1 MKEESHEE
9 GLLQGDISDVRINA
23 TSARPTDLTN
33 SIKDSDLNK
42 EDKLEQNIKL
52 TPYRFIIVII
62 YFLLNFINGMHWVTF
77 ASCAAKFGKFYHLNN
92 FLVDSFS
99 LIFMVLYPICCI
111 PEAYIID
118 NISMRIGLTIS
129 ALLLIAG
136 AFLKIFINTSI
147 TFAYIGQFLTAVFQ
161 PAILNS
167 PGKIAAT
174 WFNEERRTIVTSICC
189 VSNTI
194 GIMIGY
200 LIHDFVIEENIVNP
214 KMFRDSFEVYLL
226 IEFIITTSFCLIFI
240 FLMRNRPKNPPSISQ
255 DKYQPT
261 SLREGIKKLISN
273 KNFIKLLI
281 SLTCIVGF
289 INIFGTI
296 FNSYMA
302 LYKIKDSTATY
313 TAATA
318 NLFGIITALVVGG
331 VIDKFKKYK
340 DSMIICN
347 SISLFIFI
355 ITTLIM
361 ESIDKKSLGKAS
373 FICYTLIIGSSV
385 PIYTSGMDYVCEITY
400 PVGESISE
408 GIIMCF
414 NQIMGIIGIIICDSF
429 RTYLKK
435 YRFMTNIFCILLI
448 TISLISLYF
457 VDSELVRNLEDNKNK
472 KLIKDKEEKEEE
484 NERLKI
490 E

>member
-1 MKEESHEE
+1 MKDESHEE
-9 GLLQGDISDVRINA
+9 GLLQGDISDVRINPSS
-23 TSARPTDLTN
+23 TRQTN
-33 SIKDSDLNK
+33 MNNSNKDIEPFK
-42 EDKLEQNIKL
+42 EDKTETQIEL
-52 TPYRFIIVII
+52 TSYRFIIVII
-62 YFLLNFINGMHWVTF
+62 YFFLNFINGMHWVTF
-77 ASCAAKFGKFYHLNN
+77 SSCAAKFGKFYHLNN

-99 LIFMVLYPICCI
+99 LIFMILYPVCCI

-129 ALLLIAG
+129 ALLLIVG

-147 TFAYIGQFLTAVFQ
+147 IFAYIGQFLTAVFQ

-174 WFNEERRTIVTSICC
+174 WFDEKSRTLVTSICC

-200 LIHDFVIEENIVNP
+200 LIHGFVIEENTINP
-214 KMFRDSFEVYLL
+214 KMFKDGFELYLL
-226 IEFIITTSFCLIFI
+226 IEFIITTIFCLFFI
-240 FLMRNRPKNPPSISQ
+240 FLMKNKPNNPPSISQ
-255 DKYQPT
+255 GNYKPI
-261 SLREGIKKLISN
+261 SLKEGIKRLKSN

-313 TAATA
+313 TAAIA
-318 NLFGIITALVVGG
+318 NLFGILTALIVGAI
-331 VIDKFKKYK
+331 IDKFKKYRLA
-340 DSMIICN
+340 MIICN
-347 SISLFIFI
+347 ISSLVVFI
-355 ITTLIM
+355 ITTILM
-361 ESIDKKSLGKAS
+361 EVIKKKNLGITS
-373 FICYTLIIGSSV
+373 FICYTLIIGTAV

-408 GIIMCF
+408 GIIMSF
-414 NQIMGIIGIIICDSF
+414 NQIMGIVGIIICDSF

-435 YRFMTNIFCILLI
+435 YKFLTNLFCILLFI
-448 TISLISLYF
+448 ISLFSLF
-457 VDSELVRNLEDNKNK
+457 FINSELVRNLEDNKK
-472 KLIKDKEEKEEE
+472 KQTKDNDDKNEEKED
-484 NERLKI
+484 LTTD
-490 E
+490 